1 MKKRILLTML
11 FVIAFSLLAVLS
23 VSAEDYTLVDNLGDP
38 DWYTGNYEL
47 MTDKESQ
54 VVLSNGDGT
63 YTAYPSYYILK
74 YSISVSGGVVT
85 EAYINDKKCR
95 KTNKCSMK
103 NNCIHRNLFNKILHE
118 KSNYRIR
125 NSRNYR

>member
-1 MKKRILLTML
+1 ML

-38 DWYTGNYEL
+38 GWYTGNYEL

-63 YTAYPSYYILK
+63 YTAYPAHYILK

-85 EAYINDKKCR
+85 EAYINGFDYSFNQITGTAINIIAILKNSPAASKSSLEMPLNCDKGSTIIFAKL
-95 KTNKCSMK
+95 S
-103 NNCIHRNLFNKILHE
+103 
-118 KSNYRIR
+118 
-125 NSRNYR
+125 